1 MLSMIAVLV
10 VSAAAVP
17 SVEYRIERLGSK
29 EILLEGSAPIE
40 PQRLSRFEHSQP
52 DNQVSLS
59 MMLRPAEREDRVT
72 MDLEFTERL
81 GVTSHKW
88 QVTVVLLRGSPT
100 TSDISWGESGWRV
113 RLKVS

>member
-1 MLSMIAVLV
+1 
-10 VSAAAVP
+10 
-17 SVEYRIERLGSK
+17 
-29 EILLEGSAPIE
+29 
-40 PQRLSRFEHSQP
+40 
-52 DNQVSLS
+52 
-59 MMLRPAEREDRVT
+59 VT

-100 TSDISWGESGWRV
+100 TSDISWGESGWRI